1 MGNRME
7 CSVIRLSDSCR
18 SSYLITPSA
27 PGPSPSPGFNLTQV
41 FCRRVSPIWLTS
53 SLLDLTSNQGHR
65 TVQHSFSQSQGSL
78 LESILHGSCS
88 KHSLLFCLLS
98 NGCPLS
104 PTHSQEKEGK
114 SSLPY
119 SPKLHSSSPSPVLPT
134 FVNSVVN
141 SLFGAPCLGGIQEET
156 PDLHALLPGLRLGVE
171 WQLSL
176 PSFHMIQNIE
186 GKTSQG
192 FCCNPANML
201 S

>member
-7 CSVIRLSDSCR
+7 CSVIRLSDSCCC
-18 SSYLITPSA
+18 SYLVAPSA

-53 SLLDLTSNQGHR
+53 SLLDLTSNQGHH
-65 TVQHSFSQSQGSL
+65 TVQHSFSQSQGSPFSPFYMAAVL
-78 LESILHGSCS
+78 STHCSFAFSQMVVPCHLHTLKRRKVRALYHIPPNHTHPAFHLSS
-88 KHSLLFCLLS
+88 PLLS
-98 NGCPLS
+98 
-104 PTHSQEKEGK
+104 TQ
-114 SSLPY
+114 SSI
-119 SPKLHSSSPSPVLPT
+119 
-134 FVNSVVN
+134 
-141 SLFGAPCLGGIQEET
+141 LFGAPSPGGIQEET
-156 PDLHALLPGLRLGVE
+156 PDLCALLPGLRLGVE